1 MLFSSHAGRVGLLSL
16 ITNLDFS
23 FAFPARPSISQTAS
37 FDLPLTWNPFGF
49 LTNDVSIGTPPQ
61 QVTSF
66 VDWTWISQYV
76 FTTRCH
82 GDSEA
87 TFDCFSPLQKL
98 LNQSRSSTF
107 MNQSSSYPSRTW
119 NPNHFFFYKD
129 LTVDYA
135 SDIETVGPSSARL
148 TLQAADFQFNLT
160 AAPYPF
166 GGVFGLSPVLQND
179 NRMRSFYALM

>member
-1 MLFSSHAGRVGLLSL
+1 MLYSSRNSRLAVLSL
-16 ITNLDFS
+16 ITSLHLIVGS
-23 FAFPARPSISQTAS
+23 PVGPVVSQTAS
-37 FDLPLTWNPFGF
+37 YDLPLTWNPFGF
-49 LTNDVSIGTPPQ
+49 LTNISIGTPSQ

-82 GDSEA
+82 GSSED
-87 TFDCFSPLQKL
+87 TLDCFSKSQKIF
-98 LNQSRSSTF
+98 NESRSSTF
-107 MNQSSSYPSRTW
+107 RNQSSLYPSRTW

-135 SDIETVGPSSARL
+135 SDIERVGPSAARV
-148 TLQAADFQFNLT
+148 TLQAADFQFDLT

-166 GGVFGLSPVLQND
+166 AGVFGLSPVFKND
-179 NRMRSFYALM
+179 NRMHYAWD